1 MTSYIVSGKY
11 QELFNKSNDFDYIL
25 CASKMYREIGEMG
38 LPSPPLAHT
47 PSPESIVQK
56 ELVWDQHTTK

>member
-25 CASKMYREIGEMG
+25 CASKEIGEMG
-38 LPSPPLAHT
+38 LPPSLAHA
-47 PSPESIVQK
+47 PFRIDCAEGV
-56 ELVWDQHTTK
+56 ELRPALHME